1 MTIAIEKEIKSKLVV
16 ITELK
21 NSIGNKF
28 PTNILDPKSVL
39 GKNNIPKINALKI
52 DEYDNWE
59 LIFLEK
65 KPKKIVTT
73 AAQQNK
79 SANKNKYK
87 ILNPFDAKI
96 KTKIHIMKII

>member
-52 DEYDNWE
+52 DKYDNWE

-96 KTKIHIMKII
+96 KTTIHIMKII

>member
-1 MTIAIEKEIKSKLVV
+1 MINIWVTIAIAKEIKSKFVV
-16 ITELK
+16 IIGLN

-28 PTNILDPKSVL
+28 PTNILFWKSVL
-39 GKNNIPKINALKI
+39 GKNNIPEINALKI
-52 DEYDNWE
+52 DKYVNWE
-59 LIFLEK
+59 LIFLLK

-87 ILNPFDAKI
+87 IL
-96 KTKIHIMKII
+96 